1 MSLGEIKIEAQY
13 DFENAVQ
20 HIIEWSRHNLRATQ
34 QNTAKNNIISKI
46 GSDEAFCTFDWG
58 QKVLPQE
65 YQEGQSTYFG
75 KKGMSVLV
83 GSFLWKNSTADTV
96 VSGAACSP
104 PMHTESYILALTS
117 TAQTDLDTLSTS
129 EIILKQFTEDHPHIK
144 KLHKRT
150 DNAGNLSSHT
160 TPEVEKLICDR
171 VCFL

>member
-1 MSLGEIKIEAQY
+1 MY
-13 DFENAVQ
+13 
-20 HIIEWSRHNLRATQ
+20 
-34 QNTAKNNIISKI
+34 
-46 GSDEAFCTFDWG
+46 
-58 QKVLPQE
+58 
-65 YQEGQSTYFG
+65 
-75 KKGMSVLV
+75 VLV

-104 PMHTESYILALTS
+104 PMHTESYTLALTS
-117 TAQTDLDTLSTS
+117 AAQTDLDTLSAS

-150 DNAGNLSSHT
+150 DNAGNFSSHA